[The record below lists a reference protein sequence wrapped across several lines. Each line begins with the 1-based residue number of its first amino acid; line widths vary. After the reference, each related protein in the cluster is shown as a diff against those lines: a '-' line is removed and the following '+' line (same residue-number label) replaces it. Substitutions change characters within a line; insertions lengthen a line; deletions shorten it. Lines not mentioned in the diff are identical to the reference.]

1 MSSIVEV
8 FLPTRPQADEVQH
21 GRGTKEEEGRSET
34 WVLGFSRKS
43 HMLTMRETNSHCWG
57 ERERGWGRWGE
68 DLLLS
73 SLMRFLFQVWK
84 KTVKNFNFYYQEL
97 VGMGAKGVF
106 MDLLQDSAISLLG
119 GYLGQHT
126 CGWGVNYRSVCVSK
140 SLKQAQGSTLGDGMN
155 GLCSET
161 RSHVS
166 LERREQ
172 GLQKPEAACPQWQ
185 SLGKASCR
193 LTSKQASKQAS
204 KIDTLRMKLKKHAE
218 NCM

>member
-1 MSSIVEV
+1 MSSIAEV

-126 CGWGVNYRSVCVSK
+126 CGWGVDYRSVCVSK

-166 LERREQ
+166 LEGGSKGYRNQRLPVHSDRAWEKQ
-172 GLQKPEAACPQWQ
+172 AADW
-185 SLGKASCR
+185 
-193 LTSKQASKQAS
+193 QASKQAS
-204 KIDTLRMKLKKHAE
+204 KQDWHPQNEA
-218 NCM
+218 